1 MLKKHEKF
9 YTAHGK
15 RLILIADDEEIN
27 QQLLALNLEEEYEL
41 LFASDG
47 AEALRLVHQHLNTL
61 SLVLLDLMMP
71 VLDGREVLR
80 QLREDPDTQKVPVIV
95 LTSEQ
100 EAEVESLSLGAVDFI
115 PKPYPQKDVILAR
128 VLRTIELFE
137 DRQLIIS
144 TESDPLTGLYNKD
157 FFYRYAEQYD
167 RYHPDTRMDAAVLDV
182 YHFHTINDRF
192 GIAYGNQVLQALG
205 TRIQEVC
212 QRLEGFGG
220 RREADTFLLYF
231 PHRDD
236 YAAVLEEISGSVSEE
251 AFAGCRVRLRMG
263 VYADAD
269 KELNVLRRFDRADMA
284 ADLIRTNA
292 TRSIEI
298 YDDQI
303 REKELFAERLIGDF
317 HTALHQKQ
325 FVVFYQPKFY
335 IQPET
340 PRLSSAEALIRW
352 KHPELGMVSPGVFIP
367 LFEEN
372 GLIHE
377 LDRYVWRAACEQ
389 MRSWKEKIGF
399 SVPVSVN
406 VSRIDLYDPNLPDE
420 LTALVKENELS
431 PAELLLEVTE
441 SAYTQDSD
449 QLITRVNALQ
459 DRGFHIEMDDFG
471 SGYSSLNMLSLLPID
486 TLKMD
491 MVFIRTAFEKGK
503 GTRLIEVIIDIARAL
518 GVPVVAEGVETREQM
533 LALREIGC
541 DVVQGYYFSKPVPP
555 EQFETFLAAASA
567 V

>member
-317 HTALHQKQ
+317 HTALQQKQ

>member
-292 TRSIEI
+292 TRNIEI

-317 HTALHQKQ
+317 HTALQQKQ